1 MQNQVDKKY
10 QIYNSMFLNLD
21 YQGAETVGHLIPLLS
36 SYAKK
41 HLAEAKSPVEI
52 LDSFIETHTDL
63 IGEDKFGFMFKVI
76 QYVERQVVLFDSV
89 EDAVLPNNEDGE
101 SFLSIKGLFST
112 VTKTEE
118 RSALMDKLNSFKS
131 RIVLTAHP
139 TQFYRP
145 AVLDII
151 AKLRKHINRDNL
163 DKIDRLLHQ
172 LGLTSLVNSHNPTPY
187 DEAMNIIHLCRT
199 YFYDAIGEF
208 HSTLKKQFPEFDN
221 PKLITL
227 GFWPCGDRDGNPY
240 VTHKTTMDVADALRT
255 NLMKCYYND
264 LKDLSTK
271 LTFKKVEPMINGLR
285 DDVYKAMFDSN
296 HIVSHRQII
305 NVLKEV
311 KTEVEQN
318 YERLYLNEIDDL
330 ITRLRVFRSHFA
342 ALDIRQDHN
351 IHNQT
356 IEYVLKKA
364 GKIEKSVT
372 ELSDEAL
379 IKILTEEHIE
389 IPKPKDADPL
399 VADTIENIRQLPQ
412 IQSKNGERG
421 CHRYI
426 ISNSDSIYSVLY
438 VFGLMRWLIPEK
450 DMNFDIIP
458 LFETMEG
465 MKESERVMEQLFNI
479 KPYREHVKRRVERQT
494 IMLGFSDGTKDGGYM
509 NANWAIHKAKETLT
523 AMCSKHDI
531 EAIFFDGRGGPPARG
546 GGKTH
551 QFYASQGSN
560 IPNNEIQLTIQ
571 GQTITSRYGTKPKI
585 KFNAEQIITSGL
597 TSYLKPDYDLMK
609 HEVRSVIE
617 QLSLKS
623 YNKYL
628 ELKTHDKFLPY
639 LEKMSTLR
647 YYSAAKIGS
656 RPTKRGSNKKLT
668 LNDLRAISYVGSW
681 SMLKQNIPG
690 YYGLGTAISE
700 MIEEGKEE
708 ELKRLYRDVPFFK
721 TLMNNAMMSLAK
733 SYFELTSYT
742 KRNKEFK
749 NFWLMLHDEYQLT
762 KTMLLKISGLDSL
775 MQEEPTSRQ
784 SIASREKIVL
794 PLLLIQNYA
803 LQKLATS
810 GTKHREAYEKLV
822 VRALYGNINA
832 SRNSA

>member
-1 MQNQVDKKY
+1 MHNAVDKKY

-21 YQGAETVGHLIPLLS
+21 YQGSETVGHLIPLLS
-36 SYAKK
+36 NYAKK
-41 HLAEAKSPVEI
+41 HLSEAKSPIQI
-52 LDSFIETHTDL
+52 LDSFIETHSDL

-89 EDAVLPNNEDGE
+89 EDAIMENHLKDDK
-101 SFLSIKGLFST
+101 FLSIAALFSAMPGVEDRDT
-112 VTKTEE
+112 
-118 RSALMDKLNSFKS
+118 LMEKLNTFKS

-151 AKLRKHINRDNL
+151 AKLRKYISRNNL

-172 LGLTSLVNSHNPTPY
+172 LGLTSLVNSQNPTPY
-187 DEAMNIIHLCRT
+187 DEAINIIHLLRT

-208 HSTLKKQFPEFDN
+208 HSDLKKQFPKFDN
-221 PKLITL
+221 PKLFTL

-240 VTHKTTMDVADALRT
+240 VTYKTTMDVANALRT

-264 LKDLSTK
+264 LKSLSTK
-271 LTFKKVEPMINGLR
+271 LTFKKVEPMINNLR
-285 DDVYKAMFDSN
+285 DDVYKAMFDTN
-296 HIVSHRQII
+296 HVVSHREII
-305 NVLKEV
+305 NGLKSIR
-311 KTEVEQN
+311 TEIEQH
-318 YERLYLNEIDDL
+318 YENLFINDIDDL
-330 ITRLRVFRSHFA
+330 ITRLRVFRTHFA
-342 ALDIRQDHN
+342 ALDIRQDHT
-351 IHNQT
+351 IHTQT
-356 IEYVLKKA
+356 INYVLKKA
-364 GKIEKSVT
+364 GKIKDSVE
-372 ELSDEAL
+372 ELTDKEL
-379 IKILTEEHIE
+379 IKILVEEKID

-399 VADTIENIRQLPQ
+399 VEDTIENIRQMPK
-412 IQSKNGERG
+412 IQKKNGERG

-458 LFETMEG
+458 LFETMDG

-479 KPYREHVKRRVERQT
+479 KPYRDHVKRRVDRQT

-551 QFYASQGSN
+551 QFYASQGAN

-597 TSYLKPDYDLMK
+597 TSFLNPDYALMK

-628 ELKTHDKFLPY
+628 ELKNHDKFLPY

-656 RPTKRGSNKKLT
+656 RPTKRGTGKKLT

-700 MIEEGKEE
+700 MIKEGKED
-708 ELKRLYRDVPFFK
+708 ELKELYRKVPFFK

-742 KRNKEFK
+742 KHNKEFK
-749 NFWLMLHDEYQLT
+749 NFWLMLHKEYQLT
-762 KTMLLKISGLDSL
+762 KTMVLRISGLDSL

-784 SIASREKIVL
+784 SIALREKIVL

-803 LQKLATS
+803 LQKLAEGES
-810 GTKHREAYEKLV
+810 AHKSIYEKLI